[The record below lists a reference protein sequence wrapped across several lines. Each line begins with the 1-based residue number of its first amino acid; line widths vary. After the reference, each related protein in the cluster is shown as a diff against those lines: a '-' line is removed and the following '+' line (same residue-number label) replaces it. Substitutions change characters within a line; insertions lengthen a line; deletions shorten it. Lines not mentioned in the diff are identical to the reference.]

1 MAYDFDK
8 IARDY
13 DRLNRI
19 MTLGLDRRWRRHA
32 VHQLS
37 SPRCPLSALD
47 VACGTGDMMVEL
59 VRQGCTVTG
68 VDLSQEMLSIARHKL
83 AHSSVSRF
91 AAASS
96 PNLGEQLNTTHSNSP
111 SKLEGVPAGR
121 GRVSSATAEAS
132 EFLDDQMH
140 ISNSPSKLEGVP
152 AGRGRV
158 SSATAGAGELP
169 DDQMHLSN
177 SPSKLEGVPALRGR
191 MSSATAGGG
200 EFPDDPMHIS
210 NSPSK
215 LEGVPAGRGRVSI
228 AMPGAVSFQL
238 ANAEHLPF
246 PDATFDAVTC
256 AFGIRNF
263 VHLEQG
269 LREMLRVLKPG
280 GRLLLLEMA
289 TPDSPLVRPLYHL
302 YARRIIPLLGHLLAG
317 NRQAYTYLPA
327 SIERFPKGSA
337 LTAILQRCGF
347 DHITH
352 HKYTFGVCRRY
363 MAVKQ

>member
-37 SPRCPLSALD
+37 SPHCPFSALD

-59 VRQGCTVTG
+59 ARQGCTVTG

-83 AHSSVSRF
+83 AHSSVSRS

-121 GRVSSATAEAS
+121 GRVSGVTAGAG
-132 EFLDDQMH
+132 EFPDDQMH

-152 AGRGRV
+152 ARRGRV
-158 SSATAGAGELP
+158 SG
-169 DDQMHLSN
+169 
-177 SPSKLEGVPALRGR
+177 
-191 MSSATAGGG
+191 ATAGGG
-200 EFPDDPMHIS
+200 EFPDDQMHIS

-215 LEGVPAGRGRVSI
+215 LEGVPVGRGRVSS
-228 AMPGAVSFQL
+228 AMLGAVSFQL
-238 ANAEHLPF
+238 ADAEHLPF
-246 PDATFDAVTC
+246 PDATFDTVTC

-269 LREMLRVLKPG
+269 LCEMLRVLKPG